1 MSDRIFIARDGQQQG
16 PFSLDQVQQMA
27 ASHGVTPDSLCWF
40 EGLDQWKP
48 LGHALPQA
56 FRSEATTA
64 LPKEVVAPAPA
75 PAAAAA
81 PTASSRPSSPQP
93 RAATAAGG
101 GVRVTGPTGT
111 VMEVIDTEY
120 YKLPKVTIA
129 NGEVVLEAGA
139 LHYMRGAITMESAL
153 PSVGGFLK
161 SKLTG
166 EKVVRPRYRGTG
178 EIYLEPTFGE
188 VQVMELKG
196 ETWILDKGAFMAA
209 EPTVEIGMFTNKA
222 ITGLFGGEGFFQT
235 QISGAG
241 CVMIHAPGP
250 LERLELVNDTLVVDG
265 SFAVARTA
273 GLEYAVERAT
283 KGIFSSIASGEGLV
297 NTFRG
302 TGTVLIAPV
311 PNRFLTMM
319 REFGGLRALLSAG
332 RK

>member
-1 MSDRIFIARDGQQQG
+1 
-16 PFSLDQVQQMA
+16 
-27 ASHGVTPDSLCWF
+27 
-40 EGLDQWKP
+40 
-48 LGHALPQA
+48 
-56 FRSEATTA
+56 
-64 LPKEVVAPAPA
+64 
-75 PAAAAA
+75 
-81 PTASSRPSSPQP
+81 
-93 RAATAAGG
+93 
-101 GVRVTGPTGT
+101 
-111 VMEVIDTEY
+111 MEVIDTEY
-120 YKLPKVTIA
+120 YKLPKVTIS

-178 EIYLEPTFGE
+178 EIFLEPTFGE
-188 VQVMELKG
+188 VHLMELKG

-209 EPTVEIGMFTNKA
+209 EPTVEVGMFTNKA
-222 ITGLFGGEGFFQT
+222 ISGLFGGEGFFQT
-235 QISGAG
+235 QISGTG

-250 LERLELVNDTLVVDG
+250 LQRLDLVNDTLVVDG

-273 GLEYAVERAT
+273 GLEFAVERAT
-283 KGIFSSIASGEGLV
+283 KGLFSSMASGEGLV

-302 TGTVLIAPV
+302 TGSVLIAPV

-319 REFGGLRALLSAG
+319 REFGGLRALLASV